1 MIGALWTLNWFSAWQ
16 PKPMAGLSMSPLP
29 GTRVV
34 RHAGDTLTFILTAPD
49 GHIGEGWQARLRTN
63 VGRAERVR
71 EEILQSHFEKLPLAG
86 AAWRDLPLQ
95 PTADGQWSITLSLTE
110 VGYFKAKAYA
120 IDPKGFQHWPDGAD
134 VGISI
139 HPSWTRTANTVYC
152 AFPRMFG
159 EWSKHRITTAEDHH
173 TPILK
178 ALDQEGFT
186 VIPPSGTL
194 RSLITELPHI
204 IDRLGCRILHLL
216 PVSPTP
222 TTFARFGRFGSPY
235 ALQHLTQIDPA
246 LIEFDRRTT
255 GVDQFRELAVEIHSR
270 GAKLMLDLVINHTGW
285 GSAEW
290 EEHPE
295 WFIRKPN
302 GEFECPG
309 AWNVVWEDLV
319 EMDQGHVALWD
330 YLADAFLIWC
340 QRGVD
345 GFRCDAGYKIPPH
358 VWQFITA
365 KVRREFP
372 DTVFLL
378 EGLGGPWDATEACLA
393 EGGMQWAYSELFQNH
408 GSLGIS
414 GYLDHHLR
422 ASSRSGTLIHYSE
435 THDNSR
441 LAANGGVPGLPA
453 TPEGRRWSL
462 FRNRLAALTSIQG
475 GYGFTN
481 GVEWCAT
488 EQINVH
494 SSRGLAWGS
503 PDSIVAELSALNRL
517 ISNHPC
523 FFDGALLQRLSEP
536 QSAVYALRR
545 DSAEGLDQVLVLANT
560 EFEEERSIELARSV
574 WEELGQPNIDLMGY
588 SPAPKWQSVPST
600 PGSADQRIRITLA
613 PGATHCLTKSVTPVG
628 LSGDSYRD
636 ARRRADWAAHCEG
649 RVTRGQPRLPI
660 DWKHCAD
667 WVARDPEGYLA
678 AMLCDTPTQEGG
690 SGAYRPVI
698 VWKLSDQT
706 RITLVPIGHW
716 VLIRDT
722 HRFRVRASLVEGGL
736 GFHEESIPTLEDH
749 IAVMPP
755 RSRRGDVVLELERYA
770 PTDPK
775 ISATLRY
782 LDSTPAEL
790 PSIPPDPENSTV
802 LLTNGRGGM
811 ARICLDLGR
820 IHSKYDCVLGANLH
834 PEVPVDRHVMAKRI
848 RAWVNADGFISP
860 LDAFNLVNVETTAPT
875 HWRFIANAGDGR
887 SVEIRVVADMLDG
900 KNTTVFQFDRPTSAG
915 HDSRLGKP
923 LPSTCDVRL
932 VVRVD
937 LEDRNFHWETHLS
950 PETEGHFLRS
960 TKSLHRSKN
969 SELSEDEVRGFSFEP
984 DPSRRVQVS
993 VTQGRFHPAVEW
1005 CRGIPHPLESSRG
1018 MNGSGDAY
1026 SPGWFEIPLTPGN
1039 SSTITVSA
1047 ESEEVSNAQ
1056 LESFVQRRQGVL
1068 GCSTTCA
1075 METLLRRSLTSFV
1088 VRRADSVSVIAG
1100 YPWFLDWGRDSLIA
1114 ARGLIAADRF
1124 AEVRQLLV
1132 TFGRFEEL
1140 GTLPNSIHGENAS
1153 NRETSDASLWYG
1165 IVAEEL
1171 AATDPFGAESVFAL
1185 NTGGRQNRTV
1195 QDVLRSIA
1203 SGYLKGTPQGIRV
1216 DPDSA
1221 LVWSPSHFTWMDT
1234 NHPAGTPRQGYPVE
1248 IQVLWIRL
1256 LRLLDRLGCP
1266 PAESAEGWGLL
1277 AQRAETSFHQRFW
1290 IEELGWFADC
1300 LHCHQGQPAATAVR
1314 DNALR
1319 SNCLLAIALDLVVG
1333 VKARRTVEAAQR
1345 YLVVPGALRS
1355 LAPLPVYPPLPIW
1368 HHGRLLNHPEEPYW
1382 SEYAGDEDTRRKPAY
1397 HNGTAWLWTFPSF
1410 CEALVKAY
1418 AQSPAAIQAA
1428 RAYLTS
1434 VDSHLL
1440 RGCVGQLPEI
1450 LDGDAPHLPR
1460 GCDAQAW
1467 SVTEVLRVWR
1477 WLNSLPAGLGE

>member
-1 MIGALWTLNWFSAWQ
+1 
-16 PKPMAGLSMSPLP
+16 MSPLP

-34 RHAGDTLTFILTAPD
+34 RHAGDSLTFTLQSHN
-49 GHIGEGWQARLRTN
+49 GEIGAGWQARLRTN
-63 VGRAERVR
+63 LGRAERVR
-71 EEILQSHFEKLPLAG
+71 EEILQSHFGRLPLAG
-86 AAWRDLPLQ
+86 AAWRDLPLK
-95 PTADGQWSITLSLTE
+95 PTADGQWSVTLPLTE

-120 IDPKGFQHWPDGAD
+120 IDPKGFQHWPDGPD

-159 EWSKHRITTAEDHH
+159 PWSKHRISTAEDHH

-194 RSLITELPHI
+194 RSLIAELPHI

-222 TTFARFGRFGSPY
+222 TTFARFGRYGSPY

-246 LIEFDRRTT
+246 LVEFDRRTT
-255 GVDQFRELAVEIHSR
+255 GVDQFLELATAVHAR
-270 GAKLMLDLVINHTGW
+270 GGRLMLDLVINHTGW

-290 EEHPE
+290 EAHPE
-295 WFIRKPN
+295 WFVRKAD
-302 GEFECPG
+302 GEFESPG

-319 EMDQGHVALWD
+319 EMDQRHVALWD
-330 YLADAFLIWC
+330 YLADAFLVWC
-340 QRGVD
+340 RRGVD

-408 GSLGIS
+408 GALGIS

-422 ASSRSGTLIHYSE
+422 ASAGAGTLIHYSE

-441 LAANGGVPGLPA
+441 LAANGGVPGQPA
-453 TPEGRRWSL
+453 TPDGRRWSL
-462 FRNRLAALTSIQG
+462 FRNRLAALTSVQG
-475 GYGFTN
+475 GYGFTA

-503 PDSIVAELSALNRL
+503 PGSLVVELSSLNRL

-523 FFDGALLQRLSEP
+523 FFDGAVLQRLSEP
-536 QSAVYALRR
+536 QCPVYALRR
-545 DSAEGLDQVLVLANT
+545 DSAEGSDRVLVLANT
-560 EFEEERSIELARSV
+560 EFEEERSIDIDWAAWETLWNPDSQALATLHLV
-574 WEELGQPNIDLMGY
+574 DLVGHL
-588 SPAPKWQSVPST
+588 PAPRLQELPPSET
-600 PGSADQRIRITLA
+600 RPGRWVRITLA
-613 PGATHCLTKSVTPVG
+613 PGATHCLASSVTPRG
-628 LSGDSYRD
+628 LSGETYRE
-636 ARRRADWAAHCEG
+636 ARRRADWAAAC
-649 RVTRGQPRLPI
+649 RARASRGVPACSI
-660 DWKHCAD
+660 DWKREAD
-667 WVARDPEGYLA
+667 WVARDPEGFLA
-678 AMLCDTPTQEGG
+678 AATRDGACPEAVPG
-690 SGAYRPVI
+690 SYHPVV
-698 VWKLSDQT
+698 VWQPRDRK
-706 RITLVPIGHW
+706 RITLVPPGHW

-722 HRFRVRASLVEGGL
+722 HRFRIRVTPQPEGL
-736 GFHEESIPTLEDH
+736 EHHDESIPIESGH
-749 IAVMPP
+749 IAVIPP
-755 RSRRGDVVLELERYA
+755 RNHRGEAGLELERYA
-770 PTDPK
+770 PDTPRVV
-775 ISATLRY
+775 ATLRY
-782 LDSTPAEL
+782 LDTVPAEL
-790 PSIPPDPENSTV
+790 PSVPPDPSNTTV

-834 PEVPVDRHVMAKRI
+834 PEVPVDRHVLAKRI
-848 RAWVNADGFISP
+848 RLWINADGFISP
-860 LDAFNLVNVETTAPT
+860 LDASNLVNVETAAPT
-875 HWRFIANAGDGR
+875 HWRFVANAGDGR

-900 KNTTVFQFDRPTSAG
+900 KNTTVFQFNRPATAR
-915 HDSRLGKP
+915 HDSRFGRP
-923 LPSTCDVRL
+923 LPPSCDVRL

-937 LEDRNFHWETHLS
+937 VEDRNFHWETRLN
-950 PETEGHFLRS
+950 PETEEHFIRA
-960 TKSLHRSKN
+960 TRNLHRPADGPSPAGEP
-969 SELSEDEVRGFSFEP
+969 SGFAFEP
-984 DPSRRVQVS
+984 DPSRGLRVAVS
-993 VTQGRFHPAVEW
+993 RGRFHPAVEW
-1005 CRGIPHPLESSRG
+1005 CRDIPHPVEASRG
-1018 MNGSGDAY
+1018 MSGSGDAY
-1026 SPGWFEIPLTPGN
+1026 SPGWFEVPLSPGD

-1047 ESEEVSNAQ
+1047 ESSEVTEAEVSG
-1056 LESFVQRRQGVL
+1056 FIQRRQEASASAGVP
-1068 GCSTTCA
+1068 CPW
-1075 METLLRRSLTSFV
+1075 ETLLRRAIGSFM
-1088 VRRADSVSVIAG
+1088 VRRGDSMTVIAG

-1124 AEVRQLLV
+1124 SEVRRLLV
-1132 TFGRFEEL
+1132 TFGRFEEA

-1171 AATDPFGAESVFAL
+1171 AAADPLGPGAVFDLA
-1185 NTGGRQNRTV
+1185 TGDRLGRTV
-1195 QDVLRSIA
+1195 RDVLRSIA
-1203 SGYLKGTPQGIRV
+1203 SGYLAGTPQGIRV
-1216 DPDSA
+1216 DAESA

-1256 LRLLDRLGCP
+1256 LRLLDRLGCA
-1266 PAESAEGWGLL
+1266 PAESAEGWAGL
-1277 AQRAETSFHQRFW
+1277 ARRAEESFHRLFW

-1300 LHCHQGQPAATAVR
+1300 LHAHQDHPAARAIR

-1319 SNCLLAIALDLVVG
+1319 SNALLAVALDLVEG
-1333 VKARRTVEAAQR
+1333 EKARRTVEAAQR
-1345 YLVVPGALRS
+1345 HLVVPGALRS
-1355 LAPLPVYPPLPIW
+1355 LAPLQVHPPLPVW

-1382 SEYAGDEDTRRKPAY
+1382 GSYEGDEDTRRKPAY
-1397 HNGTAWLWTFPSF
+1397 HNGTAWVWTFPSF

-1418 AQSPAAIQAA
+1418 GRSPESLEAA

-1434 VDSHLL
+1434 VDAHQLQ
-1440 RGCVGQLPEI
+1440 GCVGQLPEI

-1477 WLNSLPAGLGE
+1477 WLNRLKDPA

>member
-1 MIGALWTLNWFSAWQ
+1 
-16 PKPMAGLSMSPLP
+16 MSPLP

-34 RHAGDTLTFILTAPD
+34 RHAGDTLTFTLAFPEAQPGT
-49 GHIGEGWQARLRTN
+49 GWQARLRTTL
-63 VGRAERVR
+63 GRAERVR

-95 PTADGQWSITLSLTE
+95 AKPDGTWSIDLPLTE

-159 EWSKHRITTAEDHH
+159 EWSKHRISTADDHH
-173 TPILK
+173 TPILR

-204 IDRLGCRILHLL
+204 VDRLGCRILHLL

-246 LIEFDRRTT
+246 LVEFDRRTT
-255 GVDQFRELAVEIHSR
+255 GVDQFRELAIAIHSR
-270 GAKLMLDLVINHTGW
+270 GARLMLDLVINHTGW

-295 WFIRKPN
+295 WFVRRHD
-302 GEFECPG
+302 GEFESPG

-319 EMDQGHVALWD
+319 EMDQRHVALWD

-340 QRGVD
+340 RRGVD

-378 EGLGGPWDATEACLA
+378 EGLGGPWEATEACLA

-422 ASSRSGTLIHYSE
+422 ASARSGILVHYSE

-441 LAANGGVPGLPA
+441 LAANGGVPGQPA

-475 GYGFTN
+475 GFGFTA

-503 PDSIVAELSALNRL
+503 RESLVTELAAVNRL

-523 FFDGALLQRLSEP
+523 FFDGAVLQRLSEP
-536 QSAVYALRR
+536 QSPVYALRR
-545 DSAEGLDQVLVLANT
+545 DSSDGLDRVLILANT
-560 EFEEERSIELARSV
+560 EFEETRSIDLPLTV
-574 WEELGQPNIDLMGY
+574 WQELGQPGVDLIGQL
-588 SPAPKWQSVPST
+588 PAPRWEPLPNGT
-600 PGSADQRIRITLA
+600 PGGDACIRITLA
-613 PGATHCLTKSVTPVG
+613 PGATHCLSTSTTPRGV
-628 LSGDSYRD
+628 SGDSYRE
-636 ARRRADWAAHCEG
+636 ARSRADWAAQCAG
-649 RVTRGQPRLPI
+649 RVSRGRTVLPV
-660 DWKHCAD
+660 DWRRCAD
-667 WVARDPEGYLA
+667 WVARDPEGCLA
-678 AMLCDTPTQEGG
+678 AILHGNPLDQPDAK
-690 SGAYRPVI
+690 AYRPLV
-698 VWKLSDQT
+698 VWRLKDRQ
-706 RITLVPIGHW
+706 RITLVPPGHW
-716 VLIRDT
+716 LLIRDAV
-722 HRFRVRASLVEGGL
+722 RFRALTRPVNGGLEHPVESIPVEGG
-736 GFHEESIPTLEDH
+736 H
-749 IAVMPP
+749 IAVFPP
-755 RSRRGDVVLELERYA
+755 RDSKGDVLLELERYA
-770 PTDPK
+770 PTERQ
-775 ISATLRY
+775 IRATVRY
-782 LDSTPAEL
+782 LDSVPAEL
-790 PSIPPDPENSTV
+790 PSVPPDPENTTV
-802 LLTNGRGGM
+802 LLTNGRGAM
-811 ARICLDLGR
+811 ARLCLDLGR

-848 RAWVNADGFISP
+848 RVWINADGFISP
-860 LDAFNLVNVETTAPT
+860 LDASNLVNVETSAPT

-887 SVEIRVVADMLDG
+887 SVEIRIVADMLEG
-900 KNTTVFQFDRPTSAG
+900 KNTTVFRFNRPASPS
-915 HDSRLGKP
+915 HDSRLGRP
-923 LPSTCDVRL
+923 LPASCDVRL
-932 VVRVD
+932 VVRID
-937 LEDRNFHWETHLS
+937 LEDRNFHWETRLN
-950 PETEGHFLRS
+950 PETESHFVRS
-960 TKSLHRSKN
+960 TLNLQRPGTAADPSA
-969 SELSEDEVRGFSFEP
+969 DCAGFSFQP
-984 DPSRRVQVS
+984 DPSRALRVLA
-993 VTQGRFHPAVEW
+993 TRGRFHPAVEW
-1005 CRGIPHPLESSRG
+1005 CRDIPHPVEASRG
-1018 MNGSGDAY
+1018 MNGSGDAF
-1026 SPGWFEIPLTPGN
+1026 SPGWFEIPLSPGDA
-1039 SSTITVSA
+1039 STITVSA
-1047 ESEEVSNAQ
+1047 ESADVTEAE
-1056 LESFVQRRQGVL
+1056 LDGFIGRRQEIL
-1068 GCSTTCA
+1068 GCSAACPF
-1075 METLLRRSLTSFV
+1075 ETLLRRAIRSFV
-1088 VRRADSVSVIAG
+1088 VRRNDSVSVIAG

-1132 TFGRFEEL
+1132 TFGRFEEA

-1171 AATDPFGAESVFAL
+1171 AEADPFGAEAVFDL
-1185 NTGGRQNRTV
+1185 NTGDRQSRTV
-1195 QDVLRSIA
+1195 RDVLRSIA
-1203 SGYLKGTPQGIRV
+1203 VGYLKGTPQGIRV
-1216 DPDSA
+1216 DPASG

-1256 LRLLDRLGCP
+1256 LRLLARLDCAPVDPTRGWADLARQ
-1266 PAESAEGWGLL
+1266 AED
-1277 AQRAETSFHQRFW
+1277 SFHRLFW
-1290 IEELGWFADC
+1290 NETLGWFADC
-1300 LHCHQGQPAATAVR
+1300 LHAHQDHPAEKAVR
-1314 DNALR
+1314 DTALR
-1319 SNCLLAIALDLVVG
+1319 SNALLAVALDLVDG
-1333 VKARRTVEAAQR
+1333 EKARRTVEAARQH
-1345 YLVVPGALRS
+1345 LVIPGALRS
-1355 LAPLPVYPPLPIW
+1355 LAPLPVHPPLPVW
-1368 HHGRLLNHPEEPYW
+1368 HHGRLLNHPDEPYW
-1382 SEYAGDEDTRRKPAY
+1382 GSYEGDEDTRRKPAY
-1397 HNGTAWLWTFPSF
+1397 HNGTAWVWTFPSF
-1410 CEALVKAY
+1410 CEAVVKAY
-1418 AQSPAAIQAA
+1418 GRSPASIEAA

-1434 VDSHLL
+1434 IDALL
-1440 RGCVGQLPEI
+1440 LPGCAGQLPEI
-1450 LDGDAPHLPR
+1450 LDGDAPHHPR

-1467 SVTEVLRVWR
+1467 SITESLRVWR
-1477 WLNSLPAGLGE
+1477 WLNELSARTPDGAVASGGARGGA